1 MGLELLR
8 STSASNSV
16 FRVVCGEMVLSDKQ
30 NLHNEAVFGHVR
42 EGVLGISIDDQSI
55 VLEKDD
61 LYFISP
67 NRKYRF
73 FDNENASVEVISLNF
88 SNAAAMSQDYIPQSI
103 IRALINGNCSSF
115 AKISPSESSY
125 AFILG
130 AFADVKNAESEKPEY
145 FQLLVYSKMYGMFYE
160 LFSNKYIKILD
171 VEMRSKKY
179 RALLRVTHYI
189 DEHYNE
195 GVSLEE
201 VAEATGISRYYV
213 SHLFKELMDNTF
225 VGYVNELRL
234 NHAAMLL
241 VTTDSPIIEIA
252 SKSGALRR
260 AVWHGAFFGFLTR
273 FFVPKMPPAFRRF
286 CTNCPPRINR
296 FLKKQKLIKK
306 QRENILPK
314 AIAFGIIIMFIY
326 MFK

>member
-1 MGLELLR
+1 MGLELMH

-16 FRVVCGEMVLSDKQ
+16 FRVVCGEMVLSEKQ
-30 NLHNEAVFGHVR
+30 NLHNEAVFGFVR
-42 EGVLGISIDDQSI
+42 SGSLGISIDDQHALLS
-55 VLEKDD
+55 END

-67 NRKYRF
+67 NRKYCFR
-73 FDNENASVEVISLNF
+73 DHKDAVVDVISLNF
-88 SNAAAMSQDYIPQSI
+88 SNATAVSQDYIPQSI
-103 IRALINGNCSSF
+103 IRALVNGNCSSF
-115 AKISPSESSY
+115 AKVSPGESSY
-125 AFILG
+125 SFISS
-130 AFADVKNAESEKPEY
+130 AFADVREAEIEKPEY
-145 FQLLVYSKMYGMFYE
+145 FQLNVYSKMYGMFYE

-189 DEHYNE
+189 DEHYSA

-252 SKSGALRR
+252 SKSGFNNLSNFNR
-260 AVWHGAFFGFLTR
+260 AFKMYFGKTPSTYR
-273 FFVPKMPPAFRRF
+273 K
-286 CTNCPPRINR
+286 
-296 FLKKQKLIKK
+296 
-306 QRENILPK
+306 
-314 AIAFGIIIMFIY
+314 G
-326 MFK
+326 

>member
-1 MGLELLR
+1 MSLELLN

-16 FRVVCGEMVLSDKQ
+16 FRVVCGDMVINEKQ
-30 NLHNEAVFGHVR
+30 NLHSEAVFGFVR
-42 EGVLGISIDDQSI
+42 KGSVSIEIDDQT
-55 VLEKDD
+55 VNLGEKEV
-61 LYFISP
+61 YFISP

-73 FDNENASVEVISLNF
+73 KNNDSAEIEILSLNF
-88 SNAAAMSQDYIPQSI
+88 SNATAMSQDYIPQSI
-103 IRALINGNCSSF
+103 IRALVNGNCSSF
-115 AKISPSESSY
+115 AKISPGENSY
-125 AFILG
+125 PYMYSAFD
-130 AFADVKNAESEKPEY
+130 DVKKAETEKQEY
-145 FQLLVYSKMYGMFYE
+145 FQLLVYSKMYGLFYE
-160 LFSNKYIKILD
+160 LFSNKYVKILD

-189 DEHYNE
+189 DDHYSD

-252 SKSGALRR
+252 SKSGFNNLSNFNR
-260 AVWHGAFFGFLTR
+260 AFKMYFGKTPSAYR
-273 FFVPKMPPAFRRF
+273 K
-286 CTNCPPRINR
+286 
-296 FLKKQKLIKK
+296 
-306 QRENILPK
+306 
-314 AIAFGIIIMFIY
+314 G
-326 MFK
+326 

>member
-1 MGLELLR
+1 MGLELLH

-16 FRVVCGEMVLSDKQ
+16 FRVVCGEMVLNDKQ
-30 NLHNEAVFGHVR
+30 NLHSEAVFGHVR
-42 EGVLGISIDDQSI
+42 SGKLGISVDDQSA
-55 VLEKDD
+55 VLSENDI
-61 LYFISP
+61 YFISP

-73 FDNENASVEVISLNF
+73 TDHDDAVVDVISLNF
-88 SNAAAMSQDYIPQSI
+88 SNASAVSQDYIPQSI
-103 IRALINGNCSSF
+103 IRALVNGNCSSF
-115 AKISPSESSY
+115 AKVSPGESSY
-125 AFILG
+125 SFMHG
-130 AFADVKNAESEKPEY
+130 AFADVRRAEVEKPDY
-145 FQLLVYSKMYGMFYE
+145 FQLQVYSKMYGMFYE

-189 DEHYNE
+189 DEHYSD

-252 SKSGALRR
+252 SKSGFNNLSNFNR
-260 AVWHGAFFGFLTR
+260 AFKIYFGKTPSTYR
-273 FFVPKMPPAFRRF
+273 KS
-286 CTNCPPRINR
+286 
-296 FLKKQKLIKK
+296 
-306 QRENILPK
+306 
-314 AIAFGIIIMFIY
+314 
-326 MFK
+326 

>member
-189 DEHYNE
+189 DEHYSE

-213 SHLFKELMDNTF
+213 SHLFKELMDKTF

-252 SKSGALRR
+252 SKSGGFNNLSNFNR
-260 AVWHGAFFGFLTR
+260 AFKMYFGKTPSTYR
-273 FFVPKMPPAFRRF
+273 K
-286 CTNCPPRINR
+286 
-296 FLKKQKLIKK
+296 
-306 QRENILPK
+306 
-314 AIAFGIIIMFIY
+314 G
-326 MFK
+326 

>member
-1 MGLELLR
+1 MGLELLH

-16 FRVVCGEMVLSDKQ
+16 FRVVCGELVLSDKQ
-30 NLHNEAVFGHVR
+30 NLHSEAVFGHVR
-42 EGVLGISIDDQSI
+42 SGKLGISIDDQST
-55 VLEKDD
+55 VLSENDI
-61 LYFISP
+61 YFISP

-73 FDNENASVEVISLNF
+73 SEHEDAVIDVISLNF
-88 SNAAAMSQDYIPQSI
+88 SNASAVSQDYIPQSI
-103 IRALINGNCSSF
+103 IRALVNGNCSSF
-115 AKISPSESSY
+115 AKVSPGESSY
-125 AFILG
+125 PYMQG
-130 AFADVKNAESEKPEY
+130 AFADVRQAEVEKPDY
-145 FQLLVYSKMYGMFYE
+145 FQLQVYSKMYGMFYE

-189 DEHYNE
+189 DEHYSD

-252 SKSGALRR
+252 SKSGCNNLSNCNR
-260 AVWHGAFFGFLTR
+260 AFKMYFGKTPSSYR
-273 FFVPKMPPAFRRF
+273 KS
-286 CTNCPPRINR
+286 
-296 FLKKQKLIKK
+296 
-306 QRENILPK
+306 
-314 AIAFGIIIMFIY
+314 
-326 MFK
+326 

>member
-241 VTTDSPIIEIA
+241 VTTDSPIIEMA
-252 SKSGALRR
+252 EFMRCAVPFGTAL
-260 AVWHGAFFGFLTR
+260 FLV
-273 FFVPKMPPAFRRF
+273 F
-286 CTNCPPRINR
+286 
-296 FLKKQKLIKK
+296 
-306 QRENILPK
+306 
-314 AIAFGIIIMFIY
+314 
-326 MFK
+326 